1 MHSMKRVR
9 QNAPTP
15 DELAKSTPETAPD
28 DSARSPGPFLMY
40 FRLCQAPQGPSN
52 DPETEA
58 KKNSAG
64 EIYPSNLIVPCCS
77 ALTGR
82 VSAARECPPAT
93 FLCTAVFHCKP
104 TAALFPLHFATQR
117 TLLPQITSG
126 VWSHKSSVT
135 YLSNQICFRAHSHPR
150 HSPRETVDSSVG
162 VTGSNTS
169 PISTSRAEA
178 SL

>member
-28 DSARSPGPFLMY
+28 DSARSPGPFLMN

-58 KKNSAG
+58 KKNIAG

-117 TLLPQITSG
+117 HSAPSNHIRSVVSQVKRDLPIKSNLLQ
-126 VWSHKSSVT
+126 SS
-135 YLSNQICFRAHSHPR
+135 LPPPSFA
-150 HSPRETVDSSVG
+150 
-162 VTGSNTS
+162 
-169 PISTSRAEA
+169 A
-178 SL
+178 